1 MDLSSKFWS
10 PLIWILEKMNR
21 DPYEHMNPKDYR
33 ILGTYDQMARIPRN
47 RLTYYYLLIGQ
58 EIMALLNEVYY
69 VDRYVK
75 PSEELN
81 RKYLVLLESLNKL
94 QNLKYNQDELFD
106 FKKYPDLFQFNST
119 LKDIEEV
126 RNKYPSPHFNTE
138 LQIDLR
144 GGVTTGLPDDL
155 ENLFKETHE
164 LLADFKHKKN
174 IKSQNKV
181 SAHVFELPKTFHWD
195 KTGKEYILDGKH
207 KIIFTVKNSKKL
219 KLFTMLINGDG
230 DWVNK
235 KDIIRVLKVK
245 TDDVRSMISQLRKD
259 IKSYQS
265 DKIIWIDTNNN
276 GSYKLTFKQ

>member
-1 MDLSSKFWS
+1 MDLSSRLLV
-10 PLIWILEKMNR
+10 PVVWILEKLNHN
-21 DPYEHMNPKDYR
+21 PYKHMNPKDYR

-47 RLTYYYLLIGQ
+47 ILTYYYLLIGQ
-58 EIMALLNEVYY
+58 ETIELLSDVYQVGY
-69 VDRYVK
+69 YVK
-75 PSEELN
+75 PSDELN
-81 RKYLVLLESLNKL
+81 HNYLVLLELLDKL
-94 QNLKYNQDELFD
+94 KNLKYDQDNNFCFD
-106 FKKYPDLFQFNST
+106 KYPDLFQSSST
-119 LKDIEEV
+119 LDDIEKT
-126 RNKYPSPHFNTE
+126 RYDYASSHFGIEFN
-138 LQIDLR
+138 IDIH
-144 GGVTTGLPDDL
+144 GGITTRLPDDL
-155 ENLFKETHE
+155 ENLFRETHE
-164 LLADFKHKKN
+164 LLADFRHQKN
-174 IKSQNKV
+174 IKTQSRTLVLV
-181 SAHVFELPKTFHWD
+181 SELPKTFHWD
-195 KTGKEYILDGKH
+195 KTGREYILDGKH